1 LRDDGFIRMK
11 VYIFL
16 KKERVDSFYKH
27 NIFFLRDNG
36 DFYKNK
42 TKYLMKNIFLKR
54 ELMVVIKKM

>member
-54 ELMVVIKKM
+54 